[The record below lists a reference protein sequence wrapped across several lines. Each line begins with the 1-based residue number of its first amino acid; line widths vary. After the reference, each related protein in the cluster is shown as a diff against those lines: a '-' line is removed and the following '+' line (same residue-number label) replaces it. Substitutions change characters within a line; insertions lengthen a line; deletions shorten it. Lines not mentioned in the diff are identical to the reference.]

1 MHSVTSA
8 RALPA
13 ARSARWCVCLHLVCD
28 EDAALRF
35 NVTCC
40 GRRKRLTDGA
50 HRATRRCYITAARC
64 RYFLFFLRPSE
75 RTHQVRSPCARN
87 VFTRSSFAKTGA
99 VVWLRSARE
108 PWLSRMTV
116 ANLKPCV
123 PELTYIYIYRVVRPW
138 GARTLM
144 VVALSPLSFT
154 LELSLSLS
162 LPPRAPL
169 DLLSACGSRSSAF
182 SLSRA
187 RALSLSH
194 TRTHTLTQTDLY
206 EPQRP
211 PHRLPLGPKVRPL
224 QAVAR
229 RIWAKQAAGSD
240 YVSKHMWCMYA
251 RGVYAHAPRTQTD

>member
-154 LELSLSLS
+154 LELSLSHSLS
-162 LPPRAPL
+162 LLALHWIFSLPVARAPPP
-169 DLLSACGSRSSAF
+169 
-182 SLSRA
+182 SLSLA

-194 TRTHTLTQTDLY
+194 AHARTHSHKPTCTNRRGRLT
-206 EPQRP
+206 
-211 PHRLPLGPKVRPL
+211 
-224 QAVAR
+224 
-229 RIWAKQAAGSD
+229 GS
-240 YVSKHMWCMYA
+240 H
-251 RGVYAHAPRTQTD
+251 